1 MSILKELTNQASL
14 KKSDG
19 SDAGKNDV
27 SSKTTA
33 NDITFSLM
41 RNTINSDGKVSGSD
55 VNNYLEKAHDINDEV
70 ETVVYGLET
79 SDGEIVKVYV
89 NAIQADAF
97 EVEMKKF
104 LGMEDDVEE
113 AINDLATRF
122 DIVDVVWPKGAGP
135 ETEEN
140 QDDSELDLSDGFGQH
155 DDLSSEVA
163 HKEDEKEEDEEEED
177 EMEVIA
183 ADDNADDNDDDNDDE
198 IEPTKKD
205 KSSDKKDG
213 GKHNNLKNIGKNMKI
228 SEDKVH
234 AGWYVYDKDNK
245 TVAGPVD
252 EVEANKICT
261 QKGGDAKGFITG
273 YISDY
278 DARSANEKRTTNE
291 NQKETSMTIG
301 DKFLKRVLAEGSSRK
316 ADTANKEDQD
326 EMLDNKKIPMDAQHV
341 SMANRLK
348 WQLPKQ
354 VVQLFAMMGIPGMHL
369 NAADAETSIAEAT
382 EMLRMQLSI
391 RRAFL
396 NFFNAYATAKGFSIK
411 KNAPIKESR
420 IKRGSALQKQLETV
434 LVMLGLPEEL
444 VSTTGPAIVGNA
456 LFGASKVIEDN
467 ADLKQALHMLAIR
480 MGLKSA
486 DFNAPITGPVIENT
500 NLDIGDN
507 LNLGA
512 GQDIDHIE
520 QLIKALGLEKVFNVQ
535 DIARTRKELRNF
547 SLPQQALPI
556 IKRLIVVLGGQ
567 LPAQARVRNTQQ

>member
-1 MSILKELTNQASL
+1 M
-14 KKSDG
+14 
-19 SDAGKNDV
+19 
-27 SSKTTA
+27 
-33 NDITFSLM
+33 
-41 RNTINSDGKVSGSD
+41 
-55 VNNYLEKAHDINDEV
+55 
-70 ETVVYGLET
+70 
-79 SDGEIVKVYV
+79 YV